1 MNSEKGISILY
12 LYLVVLVAAVGGFL
26 FGYDLSLISGA
37 IIFLK
42 AQFALSA
49 GMEGLVMGSAI
60 LGCPFG
66 PLMGVW
72 VADAIG
78 RKRTLALAAG
88 LFMASAIG
96 CAAADH
102 VFVLMFWRFIG
113 GMGVGLASTVSPM
126 FIAEIAPARLR
137 GRLVMVFQLAV
148 GIGLSM
154 SVFVDWVFSGGGPE
168 LWHWA
173 FPGQAVPALVLRLAG
188 GGPDCWRWMFATQA
202 LPVLALMLG
211 LVFVPESPRWLAAVG
226 RVKDALGVLTRINGQ
241 SEADKVF
248 GEIQDELKEES
259 GGFSELLLPGVRLA
273 LIIGIG
279 LMVYS
284 QIDGC
289 NMIVLYTPTL
299 LQAAG
304 FKSASSAIFNS
315 VILCGWIL
323 VCTAVAFWLI
333 RTFPRRNIQIGGG
346 FGMVIGHILM
356 FVYFTCHPPPLFAL
370 AAMFVPVGSYVLTLG
385 PLSWVVISEMFPNR
399 VRGKAM
405 CIATCTMFAGSFL
418 TTNLF
423 PVVMDGF
430 KARFGHPGGT
440 FLVFACVCAAG
451 TVFVWKMLP
460 ETKDKTLE
468 EMGRF
473 WLKIDDDRAAK

>member
-1 MNSEKGISILY
+1 MNSEKGISTTY

-42 AQFALSA
+42 SEFAFSP
-49 GMEGLVMGSAI
+49 GMEGVVMGSAI

-72 VADAIG
+72 IADSIG
-78 RKRTLALAAG
+78 RRRTLLLAG
-88 LFMASAIG
+88 ILFMASSIG
-96 CAAADH
+96 CALAH
-102 VFVLMFWRFIG
+102 HIWVFSGWRFVG

-126 FIAEIAPARLR
+126 FIAEIAPAHLR

-154 SVFVDWVFSGGGPE
+154 SVFVDWILSRGGDPE
-168 LWHWA
+168 
-173 FPGQAVPALVLRLAG
+173 
-188 GGPDCWRWMFATQA
+188 CWRWMFATMGA
-202 LPVLALMLG
+202 PVLVFMLG
-211 LVFVPESPRWLAAVG
+211 LYCVPESPRWLAAMG
-226 RVKDALGVLTRINGQ
+226 RVKEALGVLTRINGTT
-241 SEADKVF
+241 EADKVLN
-248 GEIQDELKEES
+248 EIQDELKEES
-259 GGFSELLLPGVRLA
+259 GGFSELRLPGVRLA
-273 LIIGIG
+273 LIIGIA

-289 NMIVLYTPTL
+289 NMIILYSPTL

-304 FKSASSAIFNS
+304 IKSASSAIFNS
-315 VILCGWIL
+315 VLLCVWIL
-323 VCTAVAFWLI
+323 ICTAIAFWLI
-333 RTFPRRNIQIGGG
+333 RVFSRRGILIGGG

-356 FVYFTCHPPPLFAL
+356 FLNFTRHLPIAITL
-370 AAMFVPVGSYVLTLG
+370 AAMCVPIASYVLTLG
-385 PLSWVVISEMFPNR
+385 PLSWIVISEIYPNR

-405 CIATCTMFAGSFL
+405 CIATCSMFAASFI
-418 TTNLF
+418 TTLLF
-423 PVVMDGF
+423 PVVRDWF
-430 KARFGHPGGT
+430 KDQFGQPGGI
-440 FLVFACVCAAG
+440 FLIFAVICAGG
-451 TVFVWKMLP
+451 TVFVWKLLP

-473 WLKIDDDRAAK
+473 WLKLDDDRAAK